1 MGGGF
6 EEGLVVV
13 DHVVVHVL
21 AGVDVV
27 AGVELFDDES
37 VGRGGVVAVWVDLF
51 EVGVEVFL

>member
-1 MGGGF
+1 M
-6 EEGLVVV
+6 VVV

-27 AGVELFDDES
+27 AGVELSDDES
-37 VGRGGVVAVWVDLF
+37 VGRGGVVAVWIDLF